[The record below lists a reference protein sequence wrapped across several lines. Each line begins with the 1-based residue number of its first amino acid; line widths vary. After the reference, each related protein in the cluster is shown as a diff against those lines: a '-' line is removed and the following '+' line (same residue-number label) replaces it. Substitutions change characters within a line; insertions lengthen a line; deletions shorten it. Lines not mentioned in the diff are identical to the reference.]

1 MLLIVAVAKP
11 VVLVLMG
18 VSGSG
23 KSTVAGILADRLGWP
38 FEEGDTL
45 HPGSNIE
52 KMSAGIPLADAD
64 RELWLE
70 SVTEWVERRLDGAE
84 SGLITCSA
92 LKRRYRD
99 VINRRGSGVLFVF
112 LTGTSKTIGD
122 RLAARV
128 GHFMPSNLIDSQLAD
143 LEDPQP
149 DEPHIRVDT
158 GRPPRAIATSILREL
173 ELEELRADDR

>member
-23 KSTVAGILADRLGWP
+23 KSTVAGILADLLGWP

-45 HPGSNIE
+45 HPRSNIE
-52 KMSAGIPLADAD
+52 KMRAGIPLTDAD

-70 SVTEWVERRLDGAE
+70 SVTAWVEQRLDGGE

-112 LTGTSKTIGD
+112 LTGAGKTIGD

-128 GHFMPSNLIDSQLAD
+128 GHFMPSSLIDSQLSD

-149 DEPHIRVDT
+149 DEPHIRVDI

-173 ELEELRADDR
+173 GLVARADDR